1 MKTDYF
7 DARETQ
13 DPAARERD
21 LAARLPALLQAA
33 LTAPGWR
40 AHLGDIDPLAIG
52 SRAALARLPV
62 LRKGDLIGLQKQH
75 PPFGGFVA
83 GPMSAFGR
91 LFTSPGPIFET
102 EGRHDDAWRSARGLF
117 AAGFRSGD
125 VVLNT
130 FSYHMTPGGFILDSG
145 ARAIGCAVIPAGP
158 GNTEQQLEV
167 IAHLRPNA
175 YVGTPDFLKI
185 LLDAGAAAGKPAASI
200 TKAIVSGAAFPPT
213 LQADIR
219 ARGIDAYQIYATAD
233 LGCIAFETAA
243 RAGMVVSED
252 VLVEIVRPGTGDP
265 VAPGEVGEVV
275 VTSFDHDH
283 PWIRLALGDLS
294 AALPGASPCGR
305 TNMRIRG
312 WMGRADQTTKVKGM
326 FVRPEQIAAVA
337 RSHPEL
343 GRLRLIVG
351 RAGEVDSMTLR
362 AETAAQDPTLAAAVA
377 ETLRA
382 ATKLGGT
389 VELVAPG
396 SLPNDGKVIEDVR
409 PV

>member
-1 MKTDYF
+1 MKAEYF
-7 DARETQ
+7 DARETR
-13 DPAARERD
+13 DPAAREHD
-21 LAARLPALLQAA
+21 LMARLPALVEAA
-33 LTAPGWR
+33 LMAPGWR
-40 AHLGDIDPLAIG
+40 AHLGNIDPREIN

-62 LRKGDLIGLQKQH
+62 LRKGDLIELQRDA
-75 PPFGGFVA
+75 PPFGGFIP
-83 GPMSAFGR
+83 GPKSAFGR
-91 LFTSPGPIFET
+91 MFTSPGPIFEP

-125 VVLNT
+125 IVLNT

-145 ARAIGCAVIPAGP
+145 ARAVGCAVIPAGP
-158 GNTEQQLEV
+158 GNTEQQLDL
-167 IAHLRPNA
+167 IARLRPNA

-185 LLDAGAAAGKPAASI
+185 LLDAGVVAGRPAASI
-200 TKAIVSGAAFPPT
+200 QKAVVSGAAFPPT

-219 ARGIDAYQIYATAD
+219 SRGIDAYQIYATAD
-233 LGCIAFETAA
+233 LGCVAYETVAHN
-243 RAGMVVSED
+243 GMVVAED
-252 VLVEIVRPGTGDP
+252 VLVEIVRPGTTDP
-265 VAPGEVGEVV
+265 VADGEVGEVV

-294 AALPGASPCGR
+294 AILPGVSACGR
-305 TNMRIRG
+305 TNSRIKG

-337 RSHPEL
+337 RRHPEL
-343 GRLRLIVG
+343 GRLRLVVG
-351 RAGEVDSMTLR
+351 RSGEIDTMTLR
-362 AETAAQDPTLAAAVA
+362 AESVTHDARIAAAVG
-377 ETLRA
+377 ESLRA
-382 ATKLGGT
+382 QTKLGGT